1 MAEKLN
7 IVVGGMLQE
16 SNTFSSFKS
25 GIADFYNYYF
35 KTGEQLLDNNVDNEL
50 SGFLRA
56 AKERQN
62 VTILPTLFTQAC
74 SSGPIRRSDLNELKQ
89 LLAERLNDLPACDGV
104 LFALHGSWV
113 AEDSDD
119 ADGEIV
125 TLIRNKVGA
134 DVPIV
139 ITLDSHANVTQTIIN
154 QVDALVAYRT
164 FPHVD
169 YADTGYRAANMLF
182 SIISKEL
189 KPYMHHVK
197 IPMILPA
204 EAHTTSVEPMKE
216 MWLEADA
223 GQQSG
228 ASLATSLLIVQP
240 WLDVAELGCTVV
252 VVGKDAVEAETETKR
267 LASLLWS
274 RRQQFQVD
282 LWNVEQIIE
291 LMRKQKPPG
300 PVIVSD
306 SADSPGA
313 GSPGDSNA
321 VLRQLLQFG
330 NELKFTCLLSM
341 VDGDAAKLAADKGV
355 GQSVTLTV
363 GHSISAEFGQP
374 VEIQGV
380 VEYVNREGSFT
391 FGGGTVSNMKAIMGC
406 CAVIR
411 IDSIHL
417 LLMEHPTFTGDPAMY
432 RSVGLEP
439 LEADFVLVKSAS
451 QFRAEYERIAHGG
464 IYILDTPGASTANFS
479 KLAFKKVPRPLYP
492 LDDCLDYI
500 V

>member
-1 MAEKLN
+1 MARKLN

-16 SNTFSSFKS
+16 SNTFSSCKS
-25 GIADFYNYYF
+25 GISDFYNYYF
-35 KTGEQLLDNNVDNEL
+35 RTGEQLFDNNVDNEL

-56 AKERQN
+56 AKERSD
-62 VTILPTLFTQAC
+62 VAILPTLFTQAC
-74 SSGPIRRSDLNELKQ
+74 SSGPIKRSDLDKLKQ
-89 LLAERLNDLPACDGV
+89 LLIEQLDGLPACDGV

-125 TLIRNKVGA
+125 TLIRNQVGA

-139 ITLDSHANVTQTIIN
+139 ITLDSHANVTQTIMD
-154 QVDALVAYRT
+154 QADALVAYRT
-164 FPHVD
+164 FPHAD

-182 SIISKEL
+182 SMMDKSI
-189 KPYMHHVK
+189 KPHMHHVK
-197 IPMILPA
+197 IPLILPA
-204 EAHTTSVEPMKE
+204 EAHTTSVDPMKTL
-216 MWLEADA
+216 WLEADR
-223 GQQSG
+223 GRRSG
-228 ASLATSLLIVQP
+228 ASLETSLLIVQP

-252 VVGKDAVEAETETKR
+252 VVGRDAAEAEKEAKR
-267 LASLLWS
+267 LAALLWS
-274 RRQQFQVD
+274 RRQQFQVK
-282 LWNVEQIIE
+282 LWHVEQIIE
-291 LMRKQKPPG
+291 AMRKQKPAG

-330 NELKFTCLLSM
+330 DELKFTCLLSM
-341 VDGDAAKLAADKGV
+341 VDGHAARLAADKGA
-355 GQSVTLTV
+355 GQSVTLSV
-363 GHSISAEFGQP
+363 GHSRSIEYGQP
-374 VEIQGV
+374 VEIQGT
-380 VEYVNREGSFT
+380 VEYVSSEGSFT
-391 FGGGTVSNMKAIMGC
+391 FGSGTVSNMKAFMGH

-411 IDSIHL
+411 IGSIHL

-439 LEADFVLVKSAS
+439 LEADIVLVKSAS
-451 QFRAEYERIAHGG
+451 QFRAEYERIANGG
-464 IYILDTPGASTANFS
+464 IYIVDTPGASTANLLE
-479 KLAFKKVPRPLYP
+479 LAFKKAPRPLFP
-492 LDDCLDYI
+492 LDECLDYI